1 MQNDAKHA
9 ILHVNEGTLG
19 DHIAQRMCIGE
30 GQAVERAFAFEIPAQ
45 RMRYDYARRAWV
57 ERAIAFKRAA
67 VEHAAVRREIDGEP
81 VAKAGRP
88 DEPETKEED
97 DEEGGD
103 EDEVD
108 YSRVEEEDDEEPD
121 DEDEVDYSRVE
132 EATAD
137 PAVAVRVASIGAA
150 EATGVPENPFRRIR
164 YSPPLVSAG
173 GEELKPAQSVGEGDF
188 KLNMGTTLTV
198 WFFRVIRVMHIVIRS
213 YIGRA
218 MPWLDPATYRPLLS
232 PHAEHIILF
241 AGGRRSS
248 IFCAGKWGFYLS

>member
-1 MQNDAKHA
+1 MQEDAKHA
-9 ILHVNEGTLG
+9 ILHVDEGTLG

-30 GQAVERAFAFEIPAQ
+30 MQAVERACEFAIFAK
-45 RMRYDYARRAWV
+45 RKRYDHV
-57 ERAIAFKRAA
+57 ISCLKRATPA
-67 VEHAAVRREIDGEP
+67 YSI
-81 VAKAGRP
+81 GRP
-88 DEPETKEED
+88 DDPETKEED

-108 YSRVEEEDDEEPD
+108 YSRVEEEDDEEP
-121 DEDEVDYSRVE
+121 EDEVDYSRVE

-198 WFFRVIRVMHIVIRS
+198 WFFRLIRVMHIV
-213 YIGRA
+213 
-218 MPWLDPATYRPLLS
+218 
-232 PHAEHIILF
+232 
-241 AGGRRSS
+241 
-248 IFCAGKWGFYLS
+248 

>member
-1 MQNDAKHA
+1 MQE
-9 ILHVNEGTLG
+9 VGSE
-19 DHIAQRMCIGE
+19 
-30 GQAVERAFAFEIPAQ
+30 AVKR
-45 RMRYDYARRAWV
+45 DARRAWV
-57 ERAIAFKRAA
+57 ERAKAFKRAA

-173 GEELKPAQSVGEGDF
+173 GEELKPAQSVGEGD
-188 KLNMGTTLTV
+188 
-198 WFFRVIRVMHIVIRS
+198 
-213 YIGRA
+213 
-218 MPWLDPATYRPLLS
+218 LS
-232 PHAEHIILF
+232 
-241 AGGRRSS
+241 
-248 IFCAGKWGFYLS
+248 